1 MNYLTSIDIVL
12 NHLEKSGF
20 NYRYDGEQ
28 KVAIKNF
35 APLEKPNNDSI
46 YWIKSEEKLMELSLN
61 EFEKFNNVLMI
72 TPFLKIN
79 KVTEINFIQCDNP
92 KEVYFSILNE
102 FFVKENTIG
111 TYYGKSIIESKLI
124 GNNVYIGHNCYIGPE
139 VVIKDRVKIKNNVT
153 IEGKVE
159 IGERTIIASGVIIG
173 SDGYGYFQNSKGENV
188 KVPHFGGVSIGND
201 VEIGANTCI
210 DKGTLSDTIIGDN
223 VKIDNLCHI
232 AHNVKIESNVS
243 VIAMSMIA
251 GSVTL
256 KENSYIAPSAS
267 IMNQLTIGENSIVG
281 LGAVVVK
288 SVEDNLVVA
297 GVPAK
302 TIRKLK

>member
-1 MNYLTSIDIVL
+1 MTNISQIIE
-12 NHLEKSGF
+12 HLRNSEF
-20 NYRYDGEQ
+20 NFQYKGQNELEIKRYASLD
-28 KVAIKNF
+28 KVNSKT
-35 APLEKPNNDSI
+35 I
-46 YWIKSEEKLMELSLN
+46 YWIKNEGKLDEIPIN
-61 EFEKFNNVLMI
+61 EFKKLNVLI
-72 TPFLKIN
+72 VSPFLK
-79 KVTEINFIQCDNP
+79 TENLSGINFIHCENP
-92 KEVYFSILNE
+92 KEVYFSILTE
-102 FFVKENTIG
+102 FFVEKENLDTTVGNSVVDSTSIG
-111 TYYGKSIIESKLI
+111 EQVS
-124 GNNVYIGHNCYIGPE
+124 IGHNCYIGPE
-139 VVIKDRVKIKNNVT
+139 VVIKEGVRIKNNVT

-159 IGERTIIASGVIIG
+159 IGKRSIIASGVVIG
-173 SDGYGYFQNSKGENV
+173 SDGYGYFQNSKGFNI
-188 KVPHFGGVSIGND
+188 KVPHFGGVRIGED

-232 AHNVKIESNVS
+232 AHNVIIESNVS

-288 SVEDNLVVA
+288 DVEANLVVA

-302 TIRKLK
+302 TIRKINIE